1 MTNLPLPTEV
11 PPLDQELLESLLLRP
26 HGPLAGLTVL
36 DAVGSTNTHL
46 IQQLAAAGSSFVL
59 PAVAVAEFQ
68 TDGKGRSGR
77 VWQTPLGSALTAS
90 LIAKIEAPIHTRSW
104 IPLLVGLA
112 VVTALRSTLGVNA
125 VSKWPN
131 DILVPTEEPDLDGW
145 VNLRKLGGILV
156 EVVDADTVVIGV
168 GLNVTMTREQLPVP
182 SATSLYLIGSQNLDR
197 NMLLAS
203 FAQSFAQIFETWADH
218 NWDIDS
224 SGLKDELV
232 GISATLGSDVRVEL
246 TDGTILLGKA
256 VALGSDGALE
266 VVDSSGATHT
276 VRSGDVYHLRL
287 DW

>member
-1 MTNLPLPTEV
+1 MTNLPLPSQV

-46 IQQLAAAGSSFVL
+46 VQQLAAAGSSFVL

-90 LIAKIEAPIHTRSW
+90 LISKIAAPIHARSW
-104 IPLLVGLA
+104 IPMLAGLA
-112 VVTALRSTLGVNA
+112 VVTALRSTLGVDA

-131 DILVPTEEPDLDGW
+131 DILVPTEEPDLEGW

-156 EVVDADTVVIGV
+156 EVAETDTVVIGV

-182 SATSLYLIGSQNLDR
+182 SATSLYLIGCQNLDR

-203 FAQSFAQIFETWADH
+203 FAQSFTQIFETWADH
-218 NWDIDS
+218 EWDIEA
-224 SGLKDELV
+224 SGLKGELAA
-232 GISATLGSDVRVEL
+232 ISATLGSDVRVEL
-246 TDGTILLGKA
+246 TDGTTLFGKA
-256 VALGSDGALE
+256 VAFAADGGLE
-266 VVDSSGATHT
+266 VEDVRGATQT

>member
-90 LIAKIEAPIHTRSW
+90 LISEIKAPIHTRSW

-112 VVTALRSTLGVNA
+112 VVTALRSTLGVDA

-156 EVVDADTVVIGV
+156 EVADADTVVIGV

-182 SATSLYLIGSQNLDR
+182 SATSLYLIGCQNLDR
-197 NMLLAS
+197 NLLLAS

-218 NWDIDS
+218 NWDIET
-224 SGLKDELV
+224 SGLKNELV
-232 GISATLGSDVRVEL
+232 RNSATLGSDVRVEL

-256 VALGSDGALE
+256 VALATDGGLE
-266 VVDSSGATHT
+266 IVDTSGATHT